1 MILEKTFFD
10 FFSHFL
16 KHFLKGFG
24 LFLKGL
30 SEKIHKKSIFSK
42 RKPSI
47 KNRLDRSLD
56 MVMFLNS
63 LALLALKLRTEGQV
77 RF

>member
-1 MILEKTFFD
+1 MILEKEYFLTFFP
-10 FFSHFL
+10 FL
-16 KHFLKGFG
+16 PHFLKGFG

-42 RKPSI
+42 SKPSI